1 MKRCE
6 TKTERRM
13 NGRAGDAMIVEE
25 KEAQAS
31 PGYIPLYSA
40 SETMP

>member
-13 NGRAGDAMIVEE
+13 NGRAGDAMMVEE

-31 PGYIPLYSA
+31 PGWIAANETIPA
-40 SETMP
+40 R